1 MSYRQPLCWCSF
13 GVWTV
18 VLVGNLPRWSECSM
32 VTYCNFE
39 GYTNICSIFLHNSV
53 QIIVVPTDFIVWI
66 FDLVFPKVLF
76 RFEEFSA
83 SAVPIWEL
91 FPGTI
96 DCKASFQTDELA
108 LLATWA
114 RHGNFSFNDLVAH
127 PAWPKWAMQ
136 WMWGSKRWA
145 KGSLQS
151 FQCLEVV
158 VRRVRMC
165 GEIRWPSH
173 GRYGTW
179 TVECHSL
186 HFLPFLNTFVT
197 PKSIRLGK
205 NSCHL
210 APNVQPCGSVTLT
223 YVEIQHFQ

>member
-1 MSYRQPLCWCSF
+1 MQYISSQFC
-13 GVWTV
+13 
-18 VLVGNLPRWSECSM
+18 
-32 VTYCNFE
+32 
-39 GYTNICSIFLHNSV
+39 TNHCG
-53 QIIVVPTDFIVWI
+53 PTDFIVWI

-127 PAWPKWAMQ
+127 PAWPNGQCSGCEQGPKDERKAACNHFNAGKLSFG
-136 WMWGSKRWA
+136 GSE
-145 KGSLQS
+145 
-151 FQCLEVV
+151 C
-158 VRRVRMC
+158 
-165 GEIRWPSH
+165 
-173 GRYGTW
+173 
-179 TVECHSL
+179 VEKSGDPLMADMAPELFNAIHYSYI
-186 HFLPFLNTFVT
+186 PFLNTIFT

-205 NSCHL
+205 DSCHL

-223 YVEIQHFQ
+223 YLEIQHNSVVLSFCSQQKST

>member
-1 MSYRQPLCWCSF
+1 MFCWSLNGRFGRQPAKMIWMQHGDILQFWRLYKHMQYISSQFC
-13 GVWTV
+13 
-18 VLVGNLPRWSECSM
+18 
-32 VTYCNFE
+32 
-39 GYTNICSIFLHNSV
+39 TNHCG
-53 QIIVVPTDFIVWI
+53 PTDFIVWI
-66 FDLVFPKVLF
+66 FDLVFPKVLLSF
-76 RFEEFSA
+76 RRIFRLSCTNMEVVSRYYRLQSLFSDDGWIGTA
-83 SAVPIWEL
+83 CHLGQTWKL
-91 FPGTI
+91 FI
-96 DCKASFQTDELA
+96 
-108 LLATWA
+108 
-114 RHGNFSFNDLVAH
+114 DLVAH

-165 GEIRWPSH
+165 GEIRRPSH

-186 HFLPFLNTFVT
+186 HFLPFPNTFVT
-197 PKSIRLGK
+197 PKSTRLGK
-205 NSCHL
+205 DSCHL